1 MSPAAAGA
9 LIPPAVCPTCE
20 RSPIVDSKHGKSVE
34 TVLIAAAI
42 VAALYFGREVLLP
55 IALAILL
62 SFVLA
67 PLARLFQRLY
77 LPRIPAVLLSVVLAF
92 AVITSIGTLMFSQV
106 SQLAG
111 ELPHYQWTL
120 SEKIKSLRGAATA
133 SGTLEQA
140 SQVLRNLQKEI
151 ERPKGE
157 SRADAGVPGTD
168 ATNTGAPPERPIPV
182 EVHQPDPGA
191 LQTLATLISPLLH
204 PLATTGIIVVFVVFI
219 LLQQQELR
227 NRLIRIA
234 GLHDLHRTTVAMD
247 DAGRRLSRLFLM
259 QLALNSVFGLIIG
272 IGLWVIGVPSAP
284 LWGIL
289 ALVLR
294 FVPYIGAIVAAILP
308 LIVATAIEPG
318 WSMTLMTA
326 ALFLVAEPLIGH
338 VVEPMVYGHSSGL
351 SPVAV
356 VASAT
361 FWTWLWGPIG
371 LILAT
376 PLTMCLVVLG
386 RHVERLEFLEILLGN
401 RPALTPSETLYQ
413 RMLAGDPIEAAEQ
426 AHVFLKEKRLIE
438 YFDEI
443 LMAGL
448 RLAWVDMQRGRL
460 DQEQVQRIR
469 DTVSELV
476 QDLETHKDVPKA
488 RQAGDAEGPLA
499 KLKQVEDSAAAVESS
514 SPQYRFEGTVL
525 CIPGLGPLDEAAAM
539 PLAQLLRRAGLAAE
553 TQQAKTL
560 SGGNLLSFDMK
571 QVSLVCLC
579 HLEHATPAQL
589 QYASRRIRRQAP
601 GAPILVLVINEAP
614 QPLEGE
620 PLQLEGELLQGPLS
634 AAVKRITEIMTKS
647 SPDAAIVAA
656 TPLDKAG

>member
-1 MSPAAAGA
+1 
-9 LIPPAVCPTCE
+9 
-20 RSPIVDSKHGKSVE
+20 VDSKHGKSVE
-34 TVLIAAAI
+34 TVLVAATI

-67 PLARLFQRLY
+67 PLARLFQRLH
-77 LPRIPAVLLSVVLAF
+77 LPRIPAVLLSVMLAF
-92 AVITSIGTLMFSQV
+92 AVISAIGTLMFSQV

-111 ELPHYQWTL
+111 DLPHYQLTL

-140 SQVLRNLQKEI
+140 SQVLRNLQKEL

-157 SRADAGVPGTD
+157 SPAGAGAPHAGTPDA
-168 ATNTGAPPERPIPV
+168 GAPPERPIPV

-204 PLATTGIIVVFVVFI
+204 PLATTGIIVVFVVFT

-227 NRLIRIA
+227 NRLIRMA

-247 DAGRRLSRLFLM
+247 DAGQRLSRLFLM
-259 QLALNSVFGLIIG
+259 QLALNSVFGLVIG

-289 ALVLR
+289 AMVLR

-356 VASAT
+356 VVSAT

-401 RPALTPSETLYQ
+401 RPALTPSETVYQ
-413 RMLAGDPIEAAEQ
+413 RMLSGDPIEAAEQ
-426 AHVFLKEKRLIE
+426 ARVLLKEKTLID

-443 LMAGL
+443 LMPGL

-460 DQEQVQRIR
+460 DQEQMERIR

-476 QDLETHKDVPKA
+476 QDLETHKDSPKA
-488 RQAGDAEGPLA
+488 RPADEVEGPLA
-499 KLKQVEDSAAAVESS
+499 KLKQFEQAPPSVVSPSA
-514 SPQYRFEGTVL
+514 QYRLDGAVL
-525 CIPGLGPLDEAAAM
+525 CIPGLGLLDEAAAM
-539 PLAQLLRRAGLAAE
+539 PLAQLLRREGLAAE
-553 TQQAKTL
+553 EKQAQML
-560 SGGNLLSFDMK
+560 SGANLFSFDMK
-571 QVSLVCLC
+571 QVGLVCLC

-589 QYASRRIRRQAP
+589 QYTSRRIRRQAP
-601 GAPILVLVINEAP
+601 GAPVLIVVINEAP
-614 QPLEGE
+614 QPLEGDS
-620 PLQLEGELLQGPLS
+620 LQLDGELLQGPLS
-634 AAVKRITEIMTKS
+634 AVVKRITEIMTR
-647 SPDAAIVAA
+647 SPPEAAAVASPA
-656 TPLDKAG
+656 LEQAG